1 MFQIKTYVFTNI
13 LQHIFFSEKNI
24 CIHQYYNKNAN
35 IDGEYN
41 DIKKNFVLNRGGMW
55 IPRNK
60 RPDKLRDAIKMFE
73 EVLKLQEVICL
84 DWKSDSLLQVALLL

>member
-1 MFQIKTYVFTNI
+1 
-13 LQHIFFSEKNI
+13 
-24 CIHQYYNKNAN
+24 
-35 IDGEYN
+35 
-41 DIKKNFVLNRGGMW
+41 MW

-84 DWKSDSLLQVALLL
+84 DWKSDSVLQVALLL